1 MKKSLI
7 AICLLVIFIPLNC
20 YAKNIAAGCKTCS
33 EFAGMIMLFRQYGI
47 ESSFLVKIVYEDKE
61 TSKEV
66 KKFMEDIIREAYKYP
81 KVSEDELKVH
91 IINFFKNEMF
101 LRCMKKYN
109 R

>member
-7 AICLLVIFIPLNC
+7 VICLLVIFIPLNC
-20 YAKNIAAGCKTCS
+20 YPKDIVSDCKTFG
-33 EFAGMIMLFRQYGI
+33 EFAGMIMLLRQYGI
-47 ESSFLVKIVYEDKE
+47 ESSFLIKVARKDKE

-66 KKFMEDIIREAYKYP
+66 KKFMEDIIMEAYKYP
-81 KVSEDELKVH
+81 EVSEDELKVH
-91 IINFFKNEMF
+91 IINLFKNEMF